1 MEQGRNTGIV
11 FLLVYFLFLLLS
23 ILIIGP
29 SLNILMLILTKKNV
43 LLKLLGNHKAKTKD
57 RQTK

>member
-29 SLNILMLILTKKNV
+29 SLNLNVGKKSIQ
-43 LLKLLGNHKAKTKD
+43 KD
-57 RQTK
+57 AC